1 MEERK
6 RVLSIVEKVKIW
18 SRKNICGIMYF
29 MIAMIV
35 LTYYLNLD
43 PVVYEQTDWNIA
55 VPEDFSNIDKY
66 IAEYLSDP
74 VDRYNITHLMPLKKF
89 KKDNL
94 NRLMQK
100 NWNKTL
106 YPLYGGNVLDPIRR
120 KVRISDIE
128 DDEKVIDIKL
138 LKNSSQCF
146 GIIQP

>member
-1 MEERK
+1 
-6 RVLSIVEKVKIW
+6 
-18 SRKNICGIMYF
+18 

-66 IAEYLSDP
+66 IAEQLSDP

-120 KVRISDIE
+120 KVRISNIE
-128 DDEKVIDIKL
+128 DDEKVIDI
-138 LKNSSQCF
+138 
-146 GIIQP
+146 

>member
-66 IAEYLSDP
+66 IAE
-74 VDRYNITHLMPLKKF
+74 
-89 KKDNL
+89 
-94 NRLMQK
+94 
-100 NWNKTL
+100 
-106 YPLYGGNVLDPIRR
+106 
-120 KVRISDIE
+120 
-128 DDEKVIDIKL
+128 
-138 LKNSSQCF
+138 
-146 GIIQP
+146 